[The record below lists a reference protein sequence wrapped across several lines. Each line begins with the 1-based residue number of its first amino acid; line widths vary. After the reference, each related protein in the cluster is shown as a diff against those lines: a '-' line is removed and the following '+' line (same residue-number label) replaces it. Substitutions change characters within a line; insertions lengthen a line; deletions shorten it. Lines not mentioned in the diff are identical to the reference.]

1 MSKNRRISSFILFA
15 VVVSVALALSGCQ
28 TMNWN
33 EKWQS
38 NFIDQ
43 MAVARDSQ
51 MLKNLV
57 RMRYGEPPVF
67 TTVGTVTE
75 KYKQAPSQVSLTG
88 AVGILLDTAEKNSK
102 KTDNSLSGQV
112 GIGGTRETTLQYS
125 PLVGKELNTTMNQR
139 LGLETVFDLT
149 QSGFSIER
157 VLAITVERFGPAL
170 NAPFA
175 SGPTPDNSPKQ
186 EEFNKYQN
194 IIIALEKL
202 RQQNKIRFLQ
212 AASTDEICSDPDTPA
227 ETKEEESRRKVT
239 VCFLDDEG
247 ACPELSMTS
256 KIKKEKPP
264 KKLIACFLDDN
275 FDCSCQNNNDPQWKE
290 LMDLLKIGD
299 RKGILMLTDS
309 ETMSSPETNK
319 IKVRTRS
326 LFGIMHYLSQNVKVP
341 DGDRE
346 IVKISKIRNSE
357 GCGEEGNK
365 QYGWDCSPAGQR
377 FEIMSSDTQ
386 PQMVCSGPRAGGD
399 CASVVAR
406 HNGRWFYIDAKDHS
420 SKATFAL
427 LTKLFEI
434 QVSGRETNQG
444 IFLVQ

>member
-1 MSKNRRISSFILFA
+1 MSKNRRIRSFLLFA
-15 VVVSVALALSGCQ
+15 AAMSVALLLSGCQ

-57 RMRYGEPPVF
+57 RMRYGAPPVF

-75 KYKQAPSQVSLTG
+75 KYKQAPSQISLTG
-88 AVGILLDTAEKNSK
+88 AVTSVLGSSVDNSVGNE
-102 KTDNSLSGQV
+102 NSLSGQV
-112 GIGGTRETTLQYS
+112 GIGGARETTVQYS
-125 PLVGKELNTTMNQR
+125 PLIGKELNTTMNQR
-139 LGLETVFDLT
+139 LELETVFALT

-157 VLAITVERFGPAL
+157 VLAITIERFGPAL

-175 SGPTPDNSPKQ
+175 SGPTPDHLPKQ
-186 EEFNKYQN
+186 EEFNKYED
-194 IIIALEKL
+194 ILDALKNL

-212 AASTDEICSDPDTPA
+212 AASTDEICSST
-227 ETKEEESRRKVT
+227 ETKKSES
-239 VCFLDDEG
+239 
-247 ACPELSMTS
+247 S
-256 KIKKEKPP
+256 KKIV
-264 KKLIACFLDDN
+264 ACFLDDN
-275 FDCSCQNNNDPQWKE
+275 FDCSCKNNNDQQWKK
-290 LMDLLKIGD
+290 LTDLLKIEDGG
-299 RKGILMLTDS
+299 GILMLTDS
-309 ETMSSPETNK
+309 ETRSGSE

-341 DGDRE
+341 AGDRE
-346 IVKISKIRNSE
+346 IVKISKIRNGE
-357 GCGEEGNK
+357 GCGEEGEGLD
-365 QYGWDCSPAGQR
+365 GWDCSPAGQR
-377 FEIMSSDTQ
+377 FEVISSDTQ
-386 PQMVCSGPRAGGD
+386 PQMICSGPRTGGD

-406 HNGRWFYIDAKDHS
+406 HNGHWFYIDSRDHN

-434 QVSGRETNQG
+434 QISGRETNRDV
-444 IFLVQ
+444 FLVQ

>member
-1 MSKNRRISSFILFA
+1 MSKNRRIGSFISFMA
-15 VVVSVALALSGCQ
+15 IVPVVLVMSGCQ
-28 TMNWN
+28 TLNWN

-57 RMRYGEPPVF
+57 RMRYGAPPVF

-88 AVGILLDTAEKNSK
+88 AVSSVLGSSV
-102 KTDNSLSGQV
+102 DNSAQSENNLLGQV
-112 GIGGTRETTLQYS
+112 GIGGARETTVQYS
-125 PLVGKELNTTMNQR
+125 PLVGKELNETMNQR
-139 LGLETVFDLT
+139 LGLETVFALT

-175 SGPTPDNSPKQ
+175 SGPTPDDLPEQ
-186 EEFNKYQN
+186 EEFNKYEE
-194 IIIALEKL
+194 ILVALRGL
-202 RQQNKIRFLQ
+202 RQQNKIRFLN
-212 AASTDEICSDPDTPA
+212 ASPDEICPSA
-227 ETKEEESRRKVT
+227 ETKKEES
-239 VCFLDDEG
+239 
-247 ACPELSMTS
+247 SIM
-256 KIKKEKPP
+256 
-264 KKLIACFLDDN
+264 ACFLDEN
-275 FDCSCQNNNDPQWKE
+275 DCLCESSNDPQWKK
-290 LMDLLKIGD
+290 LTNLLKAED
-299 RKGILMLTDS
+299 SKGVLMLTGS
-309 ETMSSPETNK
+309 EAGSGSE

-346 IVKISKIRNSE
+346 IVKTSKIRNGG
-357 GCGEEGNK
+357 GCGEEGEK
-365 QYGWDCSPAGQR
+365 RDGWDCSPAGQR
-377 FEIMSSDTQ
+377 FEVVSSDTQ
-386 PQMVCSGPRAGGD
+386 PRMICSGPKTAED

-406 HNGRWFYIDAKDHS
+406 HNGHWFYIDAKDHN

-434 QVSGRETNQG
+434 QISGRETNQG
-444 IFLVQ
+444 VFLVQ

>member
-1 MSKNRRISSFILFA
+1 MSKNRRIRFFLLFA
-15 VVVSVALALSGCQ
+15 AAMSVALLLSGCQ

-57 RMRYGEPPVF
+57 RMRYGAPPVF

-75 KYKQAPSQVSLTG
+75 KYKQAPSQISLTG
-88 AVGILLDTAEKNSK
+88 AVTSVLGSSV
-102 KTDNSLSGQV
+102 DNSVGNENNLSGQV
-112 GIGGTRETTLQYS
+112 GIGGARETTLQYS

-139 LGLETVFDLT
+139 LELETVFALT

-157 VLAITVERFGPAL
+157 VLAIAVERFGPAL

-175 SGPTPDNSPKQ
+175 SGPTPKRLPKQ
-186 EEFNKYQN
+186 EEFNKYED
-194 IIIALEKL
+194 ILDALKDL
-202 RQQNKIRFLQ
+202 RQQNKIRFFN
-212 AASTDEICSDPDTPA
+212 ADSADEICSST
-227 ETKEEESRRKVT
+227 ETKRSES
-239 VCFLDDEG
+239 
-247 ACPELSMTS
+247 
-256 KIKKEKPP
+256 P
-264 KKLIACFLDDN
+264 KKIIACFLDNN
-275 FDCSCQNNNDPQWKE
+275 FDCLCENNSDPQWKK
-290 LMDLLKIGD
+290 LTDLLKIKGGG
-299 RKGILMLTDS
+299 GILILTDS
-309 ETMSSPETNK
+309 EARSSPETNE

-341 DGDRE
+341 LGDRE
-346 IVKISKIRNSE
+346 IVRISKINDSE
-357 GCGEEGNK
+357 SCDKEGEK
-365 QYGWDCSPAGQR
+365 RDGWDCSPAGQR
-377 FEIMSSDTQ
+377 FEVISSDTQ
-386 PQMVCSGPRAGGD
+386 PQMICSGPRTGGD
-399 CASVVAR
+399 CASVFAR
-406 HNGRWFYIDAKDHS
+406 HNGHWFYIDSRDHE

-434 QVSGRETNQG
+434 QISGRETNQG

>member
-1 MSKNRRISSFILFA
+1 MFKNRRISSFILFA
-15 VVVSVALALSGCQ
+15 ATMSVALVLSGCQ
-28 TMNWN
+28 TLNWN

-57 RMRYGEPPVF
+57 RMRYGKPPVF

-75 KYKQAPSQVSLTG
+75 KYKQAPSQISLTG
-88 AVGILLDTAEKNSK
+88 AVTSVLGSSVDDGAKSENNLL
-102 KTDNSLSGQV
+102 GQV
-112 GIGGTRETTLQYS
+112 GIGGTRETTVQYS
-125 PLVGKELNTTMNQR
+125 PLIGKELNTTMNRR
-139 LGLETVFDLT
+139 LELETVFALT

-175 SGPTPDNSPKQ
+175 SGPTPDDLPKQ
-186 EEFNKYQN
+186 EEFNKYGD
-194 IIIALEKL
+194 ILTALKDL
-202 RQQNKIRFLQ
+202 RQQHKIRFLN
-212 AASTDEICSDPDTPA
+212 ASPDEICPP
-227 ETKEEESRRKVT
+227 TKTE
-239 VCFLDDEG
+239 
-247 ACPELSMTS
+247 
-256 KIKKEKPP
+256 KKGST

-275 FDCSCQNNNDPQWKE
+275 DCLCENNNNDPQWKK
-290 LMDLLKIGD
+290 LTNLLKIEGGE
-299 RKGILMLTDS
+299 GILMLTDS
-309 ETMSSPETNK
+309 ETKSSSE

-346 IVKISKIRNSE
+346 IVKISNIENGE
-357 GCGEEGNK
+357 GCKKEGK
-365 QYGWDCSPAGQR
+365 KRDGWDCSPAGQR
-377 FEIMSSDTQ
+377 FEIISSDTR
-386 PQMVCSGPRAGGD
+386 PQLICSSPQTDGD
-399 CASVVAR
+399 CASVFTR
-406 HNGRWFYIDAKDHS
+406 HNGHWFYINAKDHS

-434 QVSGRETNQG
+434 QISDRETNQST
-444 IFLVQ
+444 FFVQ